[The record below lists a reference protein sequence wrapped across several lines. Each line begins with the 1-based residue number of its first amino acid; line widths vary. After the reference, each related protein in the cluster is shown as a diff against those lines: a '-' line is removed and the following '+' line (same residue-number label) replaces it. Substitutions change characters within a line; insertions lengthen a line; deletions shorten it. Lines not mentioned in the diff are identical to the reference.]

1 MSLSVHHPTSVADA
15 VILAR
20 TLGEGARFLAGGT
33 DLIVQ
38 LSKKRAAPEHL
49 IDLGGLAELSRIDE
63 QPDSFVLGALTTHK
77 AIERFPAFQ
86 GALVALSEAARVV
99 GGHQIRNRG
108 TVGGNIVNAS
118 PAADLVLP
126 LLALDA
132 EITLAGPE
140 GTRAMNLQDFLL
152 GPGRTARQPDELLSS
167 VRFAKLPAAT
177 ATSFLKAGRR
187 RAMEISVVCVVA
199 RLTLDARDSACRDAR
214 IALGAVDAKA
224 LRAHPAEQMLEGR
237 APELDLFREAGR
249 LAATNC
255 APISDVRAS
264 ADHRRR
270 LVAVLVARALACCA
284 ARIEQARQ

>member
-1 MSLSVHHPTSVADA
+1 MSLSIHHPTSVADA
-15 VILAR
+15 VTLAR

-33 DLIVQ
+33 DLVVQ
-38 LSKKRAAPEHL
+38 MSKRRAAPEHL

-63 QPDSFVLGALTTHK
+63 QPDAFVLGALATHK
-77 AIERFPAFQ
+77 AIERYPAFQ
-86 GALVALSEAARVV
+86 GALLALSEAARVV

-118 PAADLVLP
+118 PAADLVVP

-132 EITLAGPE
+132 EVTLEGPE
-140 GTRAMNLQDFLL
+140 GARAMKLEDFLL

-167 VRFAKLPAAT
+167 VRFAKLPAAS

-187 RAMEISVVCVVA
+187 KAMEISVVCVAA
-199 RLTLDARDSACRDAR
+199 RLTLDARGSACCDAR

-224 LRAHPAEQMLEGR
+224 LRAQPVEQMLEAR
-237 APELDLFREAGR
+237 APQLDLFREAGR
-249 LAATNC
+249 LAAKNC

-270 LVAVLVARALACCA
+270 LVGALVTRALACCA
-284 ARIEQARQ
+284 ARIEEARR